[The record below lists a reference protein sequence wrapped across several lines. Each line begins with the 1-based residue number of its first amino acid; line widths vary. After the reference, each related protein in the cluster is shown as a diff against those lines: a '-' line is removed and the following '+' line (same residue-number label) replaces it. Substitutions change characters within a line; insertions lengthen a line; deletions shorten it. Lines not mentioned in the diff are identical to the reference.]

1 MANNLLSLIDQ
12 FFDDNVRAMTYSFGR
27 PFAFAALPALNVK
40 EYADR
45 YEVSLAAP
53 GIDPQKVKIELKEN
67 ILTISYENKENKK
80 EQSHQEGDL
89 IRQEYSEYINFT
101 RSLSLP
107 KNVDSESIKAK
118 YTRGILHIHITKL
131 PEAQPKTISVE
142 VEE

>member
-12 FFDDNVRAMTYSFGR
+12 FFDDNVRAMTYSLGR
-27 PFAFAALPALNVK
+27 SLAALPALNVR

-67 ILTISYENKENKK
+67 ILTISYEDKK
-80 EQSHQEGDL
+80 EQAHQEGDL
-89 IRQEYSEYINFT
+89 LRQEYSEYINFT

-107 KNVDSESIKAK
+107 KDVDSESVKAK

>member
-1 MANNLLSLIDQ
+1 MSKNLLSLIDQ
-12 FFDDNVRAMTYSFGR
+12 FFDDNVRAMTYSLGR
-27 PFAFAALPALNVK
+27 PLAALPALNVK

-67 ILTISYENKENKK
+67 ILTISYEDKK
-80 EQSHQEGDL
+80 EQAHQEGDL
-89 IRQEYSEYINFT
+89 LRQEYSEYINFT

-107 KNVDSESIKAK
+107 KDVDSESIKAK

>member
-12 FFDDNVRAMTYSFGR
+12 FFDDNVRAMTYSLGR
-27 PFAFAALPALNVK
+27 PLAALPALNVR

-67 ILTISYENKENKK
+67 ILTISYEDKK
-80 EQSHQEGDL
+80 EQAHQEGDL

-107 KNVDSESIKAK
+107 KDVDSESVKAK

>member
-12 FFDDNVRAMTYSFGR
+12 FFDDNVRAMTYSLGR
-27 PFAFAALPALNVK
+27 PLAALPALNVR

-67 ILTISYENKENKK
+67 ILTISYEDKK
-80 EQSHQEGDL
+80 EQAHQEGDL
-89 IRQEYSEYINFT
+89 LRQEYSEYINFT

-107 KNVDSESIKAK
+107 KDVDSESVKAK

>member
-12 FFDDNVRAMTYSFGR
+12 FFDDNVRAMTYSLGR
-27 PFAFAALPALNVK
+27 PLAALPALNVK

-67 ILTISYENKENKK
+67 ILTISYEDKK

-89 IRQEYSEYINFT
+89 LRQEYSEYINFT

-107 KNVDSESIKAK
+107 KDVDSESIKAK

>member
-12 FFDDNVRAMTYSFGR
+12 FFDDNVRAMTYSLGR
-27 PFAFAALPALNVK
+27 PLAALPALNVK

-45 YEVSLAAP
+45 YEVNLAAP

-67 ILTISYENKENKK
+67 ILTISYEDKK
-80 EQSHQEGDL
+80 EQAHQEGDL

-107 KNVDSESIKAK
+107 KDVDSESIKAK

>member
-12 FFDDNVRAMTYSFGR
+12 FFDDNVRAMTYSLGR
-27 PFAFAALPALNVK
+27 PFAALPALNVK

-67 ILTISYENKENKK
+67 ILTISYENKK

>member
-12 FFDDNVRAMTYSFGR
+12 FFDDNVRAMSYSLGR
-27 PFAFAALPALNVK
+27 PLAALPALNVK

-67 ILTISYENKENKK
+67 ILTISYEDKK
-80 EQSHQEGDL
+80 EQAHQEGDL
-89 IRQEYSEYINFT
+89 LRQEYSEYINFT

-107 KNVDSESIKAK
+107 KDVDSESIKAK

>member
-1 MANNLLSLIDQ
+1 
-12 FFDDNVRAMTYSFGR
+12 MTYSLGR
-27 PFAFAALPALNVK
+27 PLAALPALNVR

-67 ILTISYENKENKK
+67 ILTISYEDKK
-80 EQSHQEGDL
+80 EQAHQEGDL

-107 KNVDSESIKAK
+107 KDVDSESIKAK

>member
-12 FFDDNVRAMTYSFGR
+12 FFDDNVRAMTYSLGR
-27 PFAFAALPALNVK
+27 PLAALPAINVR

-67 ILTISYENKENKK
+67 ILTISYEDKK
-80 EQSHQEGDL
+80 EQAHQEGDL

-107 KNVDSESIKAK
+107 KDVDSESIKAK
-118 YTRGILHIHITKL
+118 YTRGILHIHVTKL

>member
-12 FFDDNVRAMTYSFGR
+12 FFDDNVRAMTYSLGR
-27 PFAFAALPALNVK
+27 PLAALPALNVR

-67 ILTISYENKENKK
+67 ILTISYEDKK
-80 EQSHQEGDL
+80 EQAHQEGDL

-107 KNVDSESIKAK
+107 KDVDSESIKAK
-118 YTRGILHIHITKL
+118 YTRGILHIHVTKL

>member
-12 FFDDNVRAMTYSFGR
+12 FFDDNVRAMTYSLGR
-27 PFAFAALPALNVK
+27 PLAALPALNVK

-67 ILTISYENKENKK
+67 ILTISYEDKK
-80 EQSHQEGDL
+80 EQAHQEGDL

-107 KNVDSESIKAK
+107 KDVDSESIKAK
-118 YTRGILHIHITKL
+118 YTRGILHIHVTKL

>member
-12 FFDDNVRAMTYSFGR
+12 FFDDNVRAMTYSLGR
-27 PFAFAALPALNVK
+27 PLAALPAINVR

-67 ILTISYENKENKK
+67 ILTISYEDKK
-80 EQSHQEGDL
+80 EQAHQEGDL

-107 KNVDSESIKAK
+107 KDVDSESVKAK

>member
-12 FFDDNVRAMTYSFGR
+12 FFDDNVRAMTYSLGR
-27 PFAFAALPALNVK
+27 PLAALPALNVK

-67 ILTISYENKENKK
+67 ILTISYEDKK
-80 EQSHQEGDL
+80 EQAHQEGDL

-107 KNVDSESIKAK
+107 KDVDSESIKAK

-131 PEAQPKTISVE
+131 PEAQPKTINVE

>member
-12 FFDDNVRAMTYSFGR
+12 FFDDNVRAMTYSLGR
-27 PFAFAALPALNVK
+27 PLAALPAINVR

-67 ILTISYENKENKK
+67 ILTISYEDKK
-80 EQSHQEGDL
+80 EQAHQEGDL

-107 KNVDSESIKAK
+107 KDVDSESIKAK

>member
-12 FFDDNVRAMTYSFGR
+12 FFDDNVRAMTYSLGR
-27 PFAFAALPALNVK
+27 PLAALPALNVK

-67 ILTISYENKENKK
+67 ILTISYEDKK
-80 EQSHQEGDL
+80 EQAHQEGDL
-89 IRQEYSEYINFT
+89 LRQEYSEYINFT

-107 KNVDSESIKAK
+107 KDVDSESIKAK

>member
-12 FFDDNVRAMTYSFGR
+12 FFDDNVRAMTYSLGR
-27 PFAFAALPALNVK
+27 PLAALPALNVR

-67 ILTISYENKENKK
+67 ILTISYEDKK
-80 EQSHQEGDL
+80 EQAHQEGDL

-107 KNVDSESIKAK
+107 KDVDSESIKAK

>member
-12 FFDDNVRAMTYSFGR
+12 FFDDNVRAMTYSLGR
-27 PFAFAALPALNVK
+27 PLATLPALNVK

-53 GIDPQKVKIELKEN
+53 GIDPQKVKIELKEK
-67 ILTISYENKENKK
+67 ILTISYEDKK
-80 EQSHQEGDL
+80 EQAHQEGDL

-107 KNVDSESIKAK
+107 KDVDSESVKAK

>member
-12 FFDDNVRAMTYSFGR
+12 FFDDNVRAMTYSLGR
-27 PFAFAALPALNVK
+27 SLAALPALNVK

-67 ILTISYENKENKK
+67 ILTISYEDKK
-80 EQSHQEGDL
+80 EQAHQEGDL

-107 KNVDSESIKAK
+107 KDVDSESIKAK

>member
-12 FFDDNVRAMTYSFGR
+12 FFDDNVRAMTYSLGR
-27 PFAFAALPALNVK
+27 SLAALPALNVR

-67 ILTISYENKENKK
+67 ILTISYEDKK
-80 EQSHQEGDL
+80 EQAHQEGDL

-107 KNVDSESIKAK
+107 KDVDSESVKAK

>member
-1 MANNLLSLIDQ
+1 MTNNLLSLIDQ
-12 FFDDNVRAMTYSFGR
+12 FFDDNVRAMTYSLGR
-27 PFAFAALPALNVK
+27 SLAAIPALNVK

-67 ILTISYENKENKK
+67 ILTISYEDKK
-80 EQSHQEGDL
+80 EQAHQEGDL
-89 IRQEYSEYINFT
+89 LRQEYSEYINFT

-107 KNVDSESIKAK
+107 KDVDSESIKAK

>member
-12 FFDDNVRAMTYSFGR
+12 FFDDNVRAMTYPLGR
-27 PFAFAALPALNVK
+27 PLAALPALNVK

-67 ILTISYENKENKK
+67 ILTISYEDKK
-80 EQSHQEGDL
+80 EQAHQEGDL

-107 KNVDSESIKAK
+107 KDVDSESIKAK

>member
-12 FFDDNVRAMTYSFGR
+12 FFDDNVRAMTYSLGR
-27 PFAFAALPALNVK
+27 SLAALPALNVR

-67 ILTISYENKENKK
+67 ILTISYEDKK
-80 EQSHQEGDL
+80 EQAHQEGDL

-107 KNVDSESIKAK
+107 KDVDSESIKAK

>member
-12 FFDDNVRAMTYSFGR
+12 FFDDNVRAMTYSLGR
-27 PFAFAALPALNVK
+27 PLAALPALNVK

-67 ILTISYENKENKK
+67 ILTISYEDKK
-80 EQSHQEGDL
+80 EQAHQEGDL

-107 KNVDSESIKAK
+107 KDVDSESIKAK

>member
-12 FFDDNVRAMTYSFGR
+12 FFDDNVRAMTYSLGR
-27 PFAFAALPALNVK
+27 PLAAIPALNVK

-67 ILTISYENKENKK
+67 ILTISYEDKK
-80 EQSHQEGDL
+80 EQAHQKGDL
-89 IRQEYSEYINFT
+89 LRQEYSEYINFT

-107 KNVDSESIKAK
+107 KDVDSESIKTK

>member
-1 MANNLLSLIDQ
+1 MTNNLLSLIDQ
-12 FFDDNVRAMTYSFGR
+12 FFDDNVRAMTYSLGR
-27 PFAFAALPALNVK
+27 SLAALPALNVK

-67 ILTISYENKENKK
+67 ILTISYEDKK
-80 EQSHQEGDL
+80 EQAHQEGDL

-107 KNVDSESIKAK
+107 KDVDSESIKAK
-118 YTRGILHIHITKL
+118 YTRGILHIHVTKL

>member
-12 FFDDNVRAMTYSFGR
+12 FFDDNVRAMTYSLGR
-27 PFAFAALPALNVK
+27 PLAALPALNVR

-67 ILTISYENKENKK
+67 ILTISYEDKK

-107 KNVDSESIKAK
+107 KDVDSESIKAK